1 MRGRTFV
8 GILIVLIGVFLLLSQ
23 AGIYDFWSLVSDWW
37 PMILIIAGVYSL
49 VVNTA
54 PLIGGLLLIFVGAWF
69 QLGRLDLLP
78 SGWNKFV
85 FPVIIIIIGLY
96 LLLTK
101 KEKRVSTRDSVNHL
115 AIFSGINA
123 RNESKG
129 FKGGIVTAIFGGV
142 DLDLTDAEIAGGNA
156 EMDVTAAFGG
166 VDLYVPRHWKVE
178 VTGLPLFGGWGNKTQ
193 VFAKDEGAPVLRIKC
208 LAMFGGVEIKSR

>member
-115 AIFSGINA
+115 QYSQ
-123 RNESKG
+123 E
-129 FKGGIVTAIFGGV
+129 
-142 DLDLTDAEIAGGNA
+142 
-156 EMDVTAAFGG
+156 
-166 VDLYVPRHWKVE
+166 
-178 VTGLPLFGGWGNKTQ
+178 
-193 VFAKDEGAPVLRIKC
+193 
-208 LAMFGGVEIKSR
+208 